1 MRAFLEIAIHTQTIC
16 VHSMLLC
23 ASSWALECCLS
34 TSGSWADISAHN
46 TFNPRF
52 NRKKKIYVSN
62 PVATP
67 PSVRLGMIKMQR
79 GNMLSCA
86 ETTTLVTLSAHE
98 MPGPP
103 LLGILSM
110 SSSQRKRGRQT
121 DIQRH
126 THIHLKQNCGFHIIR
141 IAELFCCWSC
151 FKLVEFSSCSTVWSF
166 IIFLSHLW
174 KSSKTQQWGWG
185 GSSLG
190 KAIPSFSQSMAR
202 LSDQ

>member
-1 MRAFLEIAIHTQTIC
+1 MFTLCCCVLPHEHLNAVCQLQEAELTSLLTIP
-16 VHSMLLC
+16 
-23 ASSWALECCLS
+23 S
-34 TSGSWADISAHN
+34 THDL
-46 TFNPRF
+46 TE
-52 NRKKKIYVSN
+52 KKIYVLN

-79 GNMLSCA
+79 GNMLSCV

-103 LLGILSM
+103 LLGIRSM
-110 SSSQRKRGRQT
+110 NSSQRKRGRQT

-151 FKLVEFSSCSTVWSF
+151 FKLAEFSSCST
-166 IIFLSHLW
+166 
-174 KSSKTQQWGWG
+174 
-185 GSSLG
+185 
-190 KAIPSFSQSMAR
+190 A
-202 LSDQ
+202 